1 MQDYIP
7 RTIDINGVIDPVTV
21 KQFDNNSRFLHV
33 KFKDIDLTDVEDNS
47 FDLADCT
54 AAIYIEPEGNTDPS
68 LVSYVAGEVESAESG
83 IVTFL
88 LPGGVT
94 QNVGRY
100 TCEIWI
106 YGSDET
112 RPIISTR
119 PFTLIVE
126 KSIRNDSAIEA
137 SQDFSALDDMLSSAA
152 ETLTALHG
160 YEERITD
167 AESDI
172 GDLKTGLVTPE
183 MYGAKGDGAADDT
196 QAIQAAIDGS
206 PGKTVTFRGKYRI
219 SAPILTPRQNSDKV
233 ALFFR
238 RGASLIADESFT
250 GSYMIHVGGS
260 GSGYSGYSNSF
271 TDCGVYNAFLDCG
284 GKCGGIKVEHVHLA
298 KIEHVTA
305 VNVKG
310 VGLYIG
316 QSNNVSADAYV
327 NYFESFGVDANDTGN
342 IGLHV
347 DSSDSKIYHVRVS
360 GCNVGVNLTGGGN
373 YLEDVHP
380 LYTNASG
387 HSNYEGSAAFNIAA
401 DRQIL
406 TSCYADTFSKAINI
420 TGNYLWQ
427 ASHFYAYW
435 YSRYGDI
442 AVINIANGNQF
453 KGVVDGMMIG
463 FSPDGTGDI
472 YGLKCPNLY
481 YALNDEKF
489 GIRGLDMKKSSFDRL
504 KYPYYDLL
512 WRKDITH
519 YPYLGVKKTGGKS
532 TAGFFFV
539 GGLWKSDYKMGGIV
553 KTAPSGD
560 IAAFTVTMSSSNA
573 PTIAAE
579 AINGFTGTIDFII
592 ADQGV
597 NLGGAIY
604 YGLFIQQAAAS
615 NFAVTLDNIFNLPT
629 LPITFNDSESFPVEI
644 DANDIK
650 ASYTLNP
657 A

>member
-172 GDLKTGLVTPE
+172 GDLKAGLVTPE

-250 GSYMIHVGGS
+250 GSYMLLIGEKGETA
-260 GSGYSGYSNSF
+260 SGYSNSF
-271 TDCGVYNAFLDCG
+271 GDCGVYNAFLDCG

-298 KIEHVTA
+298 KIGHVTA

-347 DSSDSKIYHVRVS
+347 DSSDNKIYHVRVS

-380 LYTNASG
+380 LYTNASS
-387 HSNYEGSAAFNIAA
+387 HSSYESSVAFNIAA
-401 DRQIL
+401 NRQIL
-406 TSCYADTFSKAINI
+406 TNCYADSFSKAINVA
-420 TGNYLWQ
+420 GDYVWQ

-435 YSRYGDI
+435 YDSFGSCT
-442 AVINIANGNQF
+442 VINMQSAGQF
-453 KGVVDGMMIG
+453 KGIVNGLTVGFYSNDDGG
-463 FSPDGTGDI
+463 NF
-472 YGLKCPNLY
+472 GLKCPDLY
-481 YALNDEKF
+481 QAITAGEF
-489 GIRGLDMKKSSFDRL
+489 GIRGLEMWADSFDKL
-504 KYPYYDLL
+504 KYPNYDLI
-512 WRKDITH
+512 WRADVTRH
-519 YPYLGVKKTGGKS
+519 PYFGVKKATAATDGYFFAGALRKS
-532 TAGFFFV
+532 G
-539 GGLWKSDYKMGGIV
+539 YKISGRL
-553 KTAPSGD
+553 KTYSQGD
-560 IAAFTVTMSSSNA
+560 CAELLIAMSSSGA
-573 PTIAAE
+573 PSITATAL
-579 AINGFTGTIDFII
+579 NGFSGTVEFAI
-592 ADQGV
+592 AKSVTVDGV
-597 NLGGAIY
+597 TY
-604 YGLFIQQAAAS
+604 YGLYVKQTVS
-615 NFAVTLDNIFNLPT
+615 GSFAVTLDNIAAPPVLPM
-629 LPITFNDSESFPVEI
+629 TFNRNSAAVTLASADIAASF
-644 DANDIK
+644 
-650 ASYTLNP
+650 TLNP
-657 A
+657 QS